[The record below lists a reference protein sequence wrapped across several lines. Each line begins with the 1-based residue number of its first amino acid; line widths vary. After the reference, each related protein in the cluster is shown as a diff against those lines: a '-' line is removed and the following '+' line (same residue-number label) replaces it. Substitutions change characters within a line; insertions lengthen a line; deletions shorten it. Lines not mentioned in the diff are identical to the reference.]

1 MKTVFNK
8 IIGPPE
14 QLGEP
19 VRCRLGQAAAAGVT
33 TKGEKE
39 LYFASNGLPA
49 TFYVLDLVKGDIKFS
64 FDIPGSNAVW
74 AMAVASDGN
83 VYFSSTSDG
92 VLYRYSPEARLVT
105 SVAACADDFF
115 VWDIQATDNGTV
127 VSATYPHSKVFEYN
141 IETARFSDLG
151 RMSEEEQYARSIA
164 VTANYI
170 YSGIGSTIRLIR
182 LDRGTCGKEEL
193 HIDGFTGEKGF
204 IDRIWVLHG
213 LLFLSVNQQE
223 IVIYDE
229 IQRRVIDRFVSI
241 GAVIPSEKDK
251 AGYYF
256 IHESKL
262 MIYDRSTSE
271 SKPVRELPGF
281 EGSAKI
287 KLMQWMT
294 LSGPE
299 WAMIAG
305 APIPDAGTD
314 SNHRHAVGDRT
325 VLMIV
330 SCYADVWY
338 YDPLTNDILHR
349 VLKVPPKPVLIQSIE
364 ADEDGVLY
372 IGGYHR
378 GLCLYDTTEERILS
392 QIPAFPQIEGMGFLN
407 GKVYFGTYTKAN
419 IYVYDKSRPLNRMPD
434 DRMAEANP
442 RFAFPIGHRQ
452 DRPFTFASGE
462 HQLYIGTIPD
472 YGLNTGALTVY
483 NELEDEWTV
492 YPDIA
497 PNLSIVGLAYKDG
510 LLYGGMSIWG
520 GIGKGP
526 AENVAHVFIWDTVK
540 KEIVSRF
547 IPDIPDID
555 TPPLMIGELSAGPDG
570 NIWGAV
576 YGTIFVMEPVSGKV
590 IRSRRVCESKYI
602 GKFRPVYLRWG
613 SDGLLYTALGRMLV
627 VVDPGTLDY
636 EIIDQGQLSI
646 MTLGRDGHLYYALGS
661 ELYRR
666 KLSGPA
672 NDASSHILCGTGK
685 ESF

>member
-1 MKTVFNK
+1 MKTVFNR

-19 VRCRLGQAAAAGVT
+19 VRCRLGQAAAVGVT
-33 TKGEKE
+33 PKGEKE

-49 TFYVLDLVKGDIKFS
+49 TFYVLDLVKRDIKFS

-83 VYFSSTSDG
+83 VYFSSSSDG
-92 VLYRYSPEARLVT
+92 VLYRYSPETRQVT
-105 SVAACADDFF
+105 SVAASADDFF
-115 VWDIQATDNGTV
+115 VWDIQAADNGTV

-151 RMSEEEQYARSIA
+151 RMSEEEQYARSVA

-170 YSGIGSTIRLIR
+170 YSGIGSTIRLFR
-182 LDRGTCGKEEL
+182 FDRSTCAKEEL

-204 IDRIWVLHG
+204 IDRIWVMHG

-229 IQRRVIDRFVSI
+229 IHRRITGRFDSV
-241 GAVIPSEKDK
+241 GAVVHSEKDQ

-256 IHESKL
+256 VHESKL
-262 MIYDRSTSE
+262 LTYDRTTCE
-271 SKPVRELPGF
+271 IKPVRELPGAAR
-281 EGSAKI
+281 SAKI

-299 WAMIAG
+299 WATIAG
-305 APIPDAGTD
+305 AHIPDAATD
-314 SNHRHAVGDRT
+314 SSPRHTVGEKS

-330 SCYADVWY
+330 SGYADVWY
-338 YDPLTNDILHR
+338 YDPQTNDIHHR
-349 VLKVPPKPVLIQSIE
+349 VLDVPSKPLLIQSIE
-364 ADEDGVLY
+364 ADEDGMLY

-378 GLCLYDTTEERILS
+378 GLCLYSTTEERILS

-419 IYVYDKSRPLNRMPD
+419 VYVYDKSRPLNMLPD

-442 RFAFPIGHRQ
+442 RFAFPIGHQQ
-452 DRPFTFASGE
+452 DRPFTLASGE

-483 NELEDEWTV
+483 YELEDEWTV
-492 YPDIA
+492 YPEIA

-510 LLYGGMSIWG
+510 LLYGGTSIWG

-526 AENVAHVFIWDTVK
+526 AENVAHLFIWDTVK
-540 KEIVSRF
+540 KEIVKRF
-547 IPDIPDID
+547 IPDIPDLD

-590 IRSRRVCESKYI
+590 IRSRRVCESQYI

-613 SDGLLYTALGRMLV
+613 TDGLLYTALGRKLV

-636 EIIDQGQLSI
+636 EIIDHGPLSI
-646 MTLGRDGHLYYALGS
+646 MALGQDGHLYYALGS

-666 KLSGPA
+666 KLSDQA
-672 NDASSHILCGTGK
+672 NDASSRILSGTAK